1 MSEGRTATAA
11 KTDITLRN
19 SEVSWCTAAPNRKE
33 DTTSE
38 TKAKLWFFTVSTPL
52 LLPVARAA

>member
-1 MSEGRTATAA
+1 MFLGRTATAA
-11 KTDITLRN
+11 KTDTTLRS
-19 SEVSWCTAAPNRKE
+19 SEVSRCAAVLNRKE

-52 LLPVARAA
+52 LLSVARAA